1 MLACKDAIKES
12 HIKNMNFQEA
22 IRKIEERGDFNQYV
36 ELKPTFESRLH
47 ELKVGDHI
55 DRGICYYYLLISYL
69 KAQLVGETEE
79 SLEFYEKMDRSFKLH
94 EKALH
99 SDKEKRYQ
107 REIEDFYR
115 LMEKCYGTLER
126 VYSKKSFNTT
136 KLNAY
141 IRKMEYR
148 KKSYVFKRNLWKYFE
163 YKFLEVTSNY
173 GISLFRWLLVILF
186 FSILMAAAFAYSDF
200 IAPEGMKML
209 TGREHWFNYYYHSMV
224 TLTTLGYG
232 DYLPFTFLAKIIT
245 MVEVFF
251 GYVMLGIFIGLLQ
264 KRLTS

>member
-1 MLACKDAIKES
+1 
-12 HIKNMNFQEA
+12 MNFQEA

-36 ELKPTFESRLH
+36 ELKPIFESRLRD
-47 ELKVGDHI
+47 LKISDHI
-55 DRGICYYYLLISYL
+55 DRGICYYYLLVSYL

-79 SLEFYEKMDRSFKLH
+79 SMEFYEKMDRSFKLH
-94 EKALH
+94 EKTLRA
-99 SDKEKRYQ
+99 DKDKRYE

-126 VYSKKSFNTT
+126 IYTKKSFTST

-148 KKSYVFKRNLWKYFE
+148 KKSYKFKKKFWKYFE
-163 YKFLEVTSNY
+163 YKFLELTSNY
-173 GISLFRWLLVILF
+173 GISLFRWLMVILI
-186 FSILMAAAFAYSDF
+186 FSILMALAFAYADA
-200 IAPEGMKML
+200 IAAEDMRLISK
-209 TGREHWFNYYYHSMV
+209 EKHWFDYYYHSIV

-232 DYLPFTFLAKIIT
+232 DYLPFTLLAKIIT
-245 MVEVFF
+245 VVEVFF

-264 KRLTS
+264 KRLTN